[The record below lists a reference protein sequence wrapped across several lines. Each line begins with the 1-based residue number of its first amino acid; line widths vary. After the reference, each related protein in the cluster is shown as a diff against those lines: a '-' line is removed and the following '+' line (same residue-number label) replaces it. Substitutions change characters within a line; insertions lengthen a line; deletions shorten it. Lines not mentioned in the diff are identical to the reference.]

1 MGSFNLVKYLRL
13 DGNDFTFDWD
23 QFRADI
29 PVVVR
34 AMDNIVD
41 RALYPLEAQFNE
53 AKSKRRMGLGVT
65 GVANAI
71 EALGY
76 PYGSNEFCDLL
87 EAILSYFTNMCYLES
102 AKLAGEK
109 GSFPLYD
116 RDQYLAGNFVER
128 LDPEVRD
135 AIAQMGL
142 RNSHLTSIAP
152 TGTISLTA
160 DNISSGIEPV
170 FSYGFD
176 RTIQT
181 PEGPRVEHVSD
192 YGVRVLG
199 VRGKTADRCS
209 VDDHLKV
216 LAVASYWM
224 DSAVSKTCNVG
235 ADVSFE
241 DFKDIYV
248 KAYKMGAKGC
258 TTFRAAGKR
267 MGILNVT
274 APEEGEGA
282 ACYIDPETGKK
293 TCE

>member
-1 MGSFNLVKYLRL
+1 VKYLTL
-13 DGNDFTFDWD
+13 VGNDFTFDWD
-23 QFRADI
+23 QFMADI

-34 AMDNIVD
+34 AMDNIND
-41 RALYPLEAQFNE
+41 RALFPLEPQYKEAQ
-53 AKSKRRMGLGVT
+53 SKRRMGLGVT

-71 EALGY
+71 EALGF
-76 PYGSNEFCDLL
+76 PYGSTEFCDVL
-87 EAILSYFTNMCYLES
+87 EEILKRLTNECYRQS
-102 AKLAGEK
+102 ALLAGEK
-109 GSFPLYD
+109 GMFPKFNREKYT
-116 RDQYLAGNFVER
+116 QGIFVER
-128 LDPEVRD
+128 LDPEVRKL
-135 AIAQMGL
+135 IWEHGL

-152 TGTISLTA
+152 TGTISLSA

-181 PEGPRVEHVSD
+181 PEGPRIEHVSD

-209 VDDHLKV
+209 VDDHLRV

-235 ADVSFE
+235 DEVSFE
-241 DFKDIYV
+241 EFKDIYWR
-248 KAYKMGAKGC
+248 AYKSGAKGC
-258 TTFRAAGKR
+258 TTFRASGKR